1 MYAEGQKQKRW
12 QINAGQIDMVQMYYQ
27 TRSLHVLENGF
38 LGTERDLRAVAGP
51 PSENIGSHC
60 GQAVDGSEVAS
71 GWKHVEKLE
80 SHDSLRA
87 FVEIERLIAKVYF
100 RFSHLFFHHPSL
112 RDFWWEMGM
121 AKERQA
127 AILTAIKVASQNCAG
142 NSETGVG
149 CDGTETLKGQLKAYL
164 SKGTPAITA
173 EEAFTKALEI
183 EDSET
188 GMISKLVESPSRI
201 STRRKV
207 KMGNPVKE
215 IMRLA
220 REERADLI
228 VLALNGRSLECER

>member
-1 MYAEGQKQKRW
+1 VVSKWKR
-12 QINAGQIDMVQMYYQ
+12 I
-27 TRSLHVLENGF
+27 
-38 LGTERDLRAVAGP
+38 
-51 PSENIGSHC
+51 
-60 GQAVDGSEVAS
+60 
-71 GWKHVEKLE
+71 EKLKG
-80 SHDSLRA
+80 HDLLMA
-87 FVEIERLIAKVYF
+87 FAEIKRLTSKVYF
-100 RFSHLFFHHPSL
+100 RFSHLFLNHPSL

-121 AKERQA
+121 VKERQA
-127 AILTAIKVASQNCAG
+127 AILIAIKVACQNCAG
-142 NSETGVG
+142 TSETGIG
-149 CDGTETLKGQLKAYL
+149 CDGTEKLKGQLKAYL

-201 STRRKV
+201 SIRRKV

-228 VLALNGRSLECER
+228 VLALKGRSLECGR

>member
-12 QINAGQIDMVQMYYQ
+12 EINAGQIDMVQVYYQ
-27 TRSLHVLENGF
+27 TRSLQVLEDGF
-38 LGTERDLRAVAGP
+38 LGTARDLRAVAGP
-51 PSENIGSHC
+51 PSENIGAHC
-60 GQAVDGSEVAS
+60 RIEGSEAAF
-71 GWKHVEKLE
+71 GWKHMEKLK
-80 SHDSLRA
+80 SHDSLQA
-87 FVEIERLIAKVYF
+87 FAEIERLTSKVYF
-100 RFSHLFFHHPSL
+100 RFSHLFLHHPSL
-112 RDFWWEMGM
+112 RDFWWEIGM

-142 NSETGVG
+142 NSETGIG
-149 CDGTETLKGQLKAYL
+149 CDGTEKLKGQLRAYL

-201 STRRKV
+201 SIRRKV

-228 VLALNGRSLECER
+228 VRALKGRSLECGR

>member
-1 MYAEGQKQKRW
+1 MHYETGWR
-12 QINAGQIDMVQMYYQ
+12 D
-27 TRSLHVLENGF
+27 VLNDGF
-38 LGTERDLRAVAGP
+38 LGTAGDLRAVAGP
-51 PSENIGSHC
+51 PSENTGSHG
-60 GQAVDGSEVAS
+60 GQALDGSKVTS
-71 GWKHVEKLE
+71 GWNHVEKLE

-87 FVEIERLIAKVYF
+87 FVEIERLIGKIYF
-100 RFSHLFFHHPSL
+100 RFSHLFLHHSTL

-142 NSETGVG
+142 NSETGIG
-149 CDGTETLKGQLKAYL
+149 CDGTEKLKGQLKAYL
-164 SKGTPAITA
+164 SKGTPAITT

-183 EDSET
+183 EDSEK
-188 GMISKLVESPSRI
+188 GMLSKFVESPSRI

-207 KMGNPVKE
+207 KMENPVKE

-228 VLALNGRSLECER
+228 VLALKGRSLECGR

>member
-1 MYAEGQKQKRW
+1 MDEMKYQCRSDGYDSRALRDGVPVYLEGGLSGLARE
-12 QINAGQIDMVQMYYQ
+12 
-27 TRSLHVLENGF
+27 L
-38 LGTERDLRAVAGP
+38 RDVADQ
-51 PSENIGSHC
+51 PSNNIGARC
-60 GQAVDGSEVAS
+60 TRALEGSQVIS
-71 GWKHVEKLE
+71 KWKRMEKLKG
-80 SHDSLRA
+80 HDSLMA
-87 FVEIERLIAKVYF
+87 FAEIERLIGKIYF

-142 NSETGVG
+142 NSETGID
-149 CDGTETLKGQLKAYL
+149 CDGTEKLKGQLRAYL

-183 EDSET
+183 ENSET

-228 VLALNGRSLECER
+228 VRALKGRSLECGR

>member
-1 MYAEGQKQKRW
+1 MDGMKYQCRSDGHGSRALRDGVPVYLEGGLSGLANELRDVADQPSNDIGAR
-12 QINAGQIDMVQMYYQ
+12 D
-27 TRSLHVLENGF
+27 TRVLEGSQVF
-38 LGTERDLRAVAGP
+38 
-51 PSENIGSHC
+51 SE
-60 GQAVDGSEVAS
+60 
-71 GWKHVEKLE
+71 WKRMENLE

-87 FVEIERLIAKVYF
+87 FVEIERLIGKIYF
-100 RFSHLFFHHPSL
+100 RFSHLFLHHSTL

-121 AKERQA
+121 VKERQA
-127 AILTAIKVASQNCAG
+127 AILMAIKVASQNCAG
-142 NSETGVG
+142 NSETGIG
-149 CDGTETLKGQLKAYL
+149 CDGTEKLKGQLRAYL

-201 STRRKV
+201 SIRRKV

-228 VLALNGRSLECER
+228 VRALKGRSLECGR